1 MSEIQKSSFKIGE
14 VCRFTDTQP
23 YVLRFWESEFPQ
35 LTPSKN
41 ASGQRVYRQEDVD
54 LILRIKQLLYD
65 EEYTIAGARALLED
79 ERKRRKAKRGKT
91 ARGSEPA
98 ASDAPAEPEQPAE
111 AAEPAVEF
119 SEFDDPGFR
128 SYPDTVDRERYEN
141 AVREIQRLRLD
152 HTRLREERDEQV
164 ARAQELE
171 RRYEAQRRRGE
182 QAAKRIESLLERV
195 ATTARTARA
204 ET

>member
-1 MSEIQKSSFKIGE
+1 VSEIQKSTFKIGE

-41 ASGQRVYRQEDVD
+41 ASGQRVYHQEDVD

-79 ERKRRKAKRGKT
+79 ERKRRKAKRGKA
-91 ARGSEPA
+91 ARTSEPE
-98 ASDAPAEPEQPAE
+98 PTAEAAE

-119 SEFDDPGFR
+119 SEFDAPGFR

-164 ARAQELE
+164 ARAQDLE
-171 RRYEAQRRRGE
+171 RRGE
-182 QAAKRIESLLERV
+182 RAAKRIESLLDRV
-195 ATTARTARA
+195 ASSVRA